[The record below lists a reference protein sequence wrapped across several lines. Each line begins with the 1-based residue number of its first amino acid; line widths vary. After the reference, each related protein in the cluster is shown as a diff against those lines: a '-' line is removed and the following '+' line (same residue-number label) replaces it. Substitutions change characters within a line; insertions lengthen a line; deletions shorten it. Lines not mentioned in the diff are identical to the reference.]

1 MSIHTIFG
9 AGGAVANE
17 LLPVLLKNNE
27 KVRLVSRKAKPVQGV
42 ETVAADAT
50 NYQQTLAAIKGSG
63 VVYLLIG
70 LPYDVRIWR
79 VQWPAIMTNVI
90 NACKE
95 TGARLIFFDNV
106 YMYGRV

>member
-1 MSIHTIFG
+1 MNIHTIFG
-9 AGGAVANE
+9 AGGAVANQ
-17 LLPVLLKNNE
+17 LLPVLLNNKE
-27 KVRLVSRKAKPVQGV
+27 KVRVVSRTAKSIAGV

-50 NYQQTLAAIKGSG
+50 SYEQTLQAIKGSA

-79 VQWPAIMTNVI
+79 VQWPVIMTNII

-95 TGARLIFFDNV
+95 TGAR
-106 YMYGRV
+106 